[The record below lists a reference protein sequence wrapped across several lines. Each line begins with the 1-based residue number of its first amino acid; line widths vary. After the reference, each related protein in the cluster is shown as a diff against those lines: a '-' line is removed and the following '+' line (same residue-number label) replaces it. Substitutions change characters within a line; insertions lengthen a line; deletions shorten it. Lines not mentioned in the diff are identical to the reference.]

1 MWIQKWGDDMSPRTG
16 RPTDNPKSLSTRV
29 RLSDTDVEMLE
40 FCCKATGKKKAEI
53 IRLGIEKV
61 YKELKK

>member
-1 MWIQKWGDDMSPRTG
+1 MSPRTG

-29 RLSDTDVEMLE
+29 RLSDNDVEMLE
-40 FCCKATGKKKAEI
+40 FCCKATGKKKSEI

-61 YKELKK
+61 YKQLKK

>member
-1 MWIQKWGDDMSPRTG
+1 MSPRTG
-16 RPTDNPKSLSTRV
+16 RPTDDPKSLNTRI
-29 RLSDTDVEMLE
+29 RFSEKDVQMLE
-40 FCCKATGKKKAEI
+40 FCCKMTGRNKSEI

>member
-1 MWIQKWGDDMSPRTG
+1 MVQKKMG
-16 RPTDNPKSLSTRV
+16 RPTNEPKDKTKNV
-29 RLSDTDVEMLE
+29 RLSEADMEKLN
-40 FCCKATGKKKAEI
+40 FCIQATGKTGNEI